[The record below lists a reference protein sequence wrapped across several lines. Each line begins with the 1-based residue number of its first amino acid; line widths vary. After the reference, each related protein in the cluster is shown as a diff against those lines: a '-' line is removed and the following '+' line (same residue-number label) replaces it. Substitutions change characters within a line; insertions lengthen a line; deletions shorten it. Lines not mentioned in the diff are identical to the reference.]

1 MGFHSRDGLL
11 GNWGSWH
18 QEMGALMKRAGRE
31 RGEDV
36 QLLARARWVKV
47 TWRQTPRAQQRLAFG
62 GTDSI

>member
-47 TWRQTPRAQQRLAFG
+47 TWRQILQSTAEARFWGNR
-62 GTDSI
+62 